1 MLALN
6 DSLLR
11 RSRLPGI
18 ARADSSI
25 SALELAI
32 LFACGFGAVAMSA
45 LVDLNVRVPGH
56 AILRAV
62 LPISLGLALVPRR
75 GAGLVMGSAAALG
88 LGGMLLMGQRGLG
101 TGATTSLIALGPM
114 FDLAVRRARPGWRLY
129 AAFGAAGLAA
139 NLLAFV
145 VRGGAKAGGGIAAGS
160 RALGNWLSV
169 APYSYA
175 ICGLVA
181 GIVCGCIWFGA
192 RDRDAGSPGGT
203 ET

>member
-1 MLALN
+1 MMLAPN

-18 ARADSSI
+18 ARGDGSI
-25 SALELAI
+25 SVLELAI
-32 LFACGFGAVAMSA
+32 LFVCGFGAVAMSA

-88 LGGMLLMGQRGLG
+88 LGGMLMLGQRGLG
-101 TGATTSLIALGPM
+101 TGATASLLALGPM
-114 FDLAVRRARPGWRLY
+114 FDLAVRKARPGWRLY

-139 NLLAFV
+139 NLIAFV
-145 VRGGAKAGGGIAAGS
+145 VRGGAKAGGIGAGS
-160 RALGNWLSV
+160 RALGDWMSV

-181 GIVCGCIWFGA
+181 GIVCGGIWFGA
-192 RDRDAGSPGGT
+192 KDRDTGAPGGT
-203 ET
+203 ES